1 MYSLSDLQKLAG
13 PFPPERLLELDD
25 YLMQCGESYAPRPGL
40 AWNQFDGEPE
50 PNRRILRSIV
60 VNKKVFLVEPV
71 WPLTLDSQTLDSQT
85 LDSQTLDSQT
95 LEPDLIIFCRTRRRA
110 ERFECQRERTECQRE
125 RTECQRERT
134 ECQRVEVYLPHE
146 ADRAAERLARSNRYV
161 ILVDEAQRVYPLI
174 RRSIRP
180 FVRCDEPSLLGL
192 LLLAEEMDES
202 KFPEC
207 AGARR
212 IIPGENDPMFRS
224 VRSLV
229 TLPSAPPAEFVLQ
242 ALADDHFTNRRTI
255 LVACDLR
262 RSEIEALKLKM
273 HVVILG
279 RTVSL
284 LRPGKPEIKV
294 RATGPTSEL
303 LFRMYKRYRLSSA
316 PLIVFGSGAGSFHY
330 VSDECLIWSDLILGQ
345 VGGRIEAERKTR
357 RMSGVIGHCPEYA
370 GMICWTTP
378 ESLPF
383 LEK

>member
-85 LDSQTLDSQT
+85 L
-95 LEPDLIIFCRTRRRA
+95 EPDLIIFCRTRRRA
-110 ERFECQRERTECQRE
+110 ERF
-125 RTECQRERT
+125 ECQRERT